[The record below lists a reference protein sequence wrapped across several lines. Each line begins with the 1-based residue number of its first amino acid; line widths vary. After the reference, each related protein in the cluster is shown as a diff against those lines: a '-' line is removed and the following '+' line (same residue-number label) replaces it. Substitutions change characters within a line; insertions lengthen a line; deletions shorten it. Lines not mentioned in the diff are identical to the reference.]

1 MKGFE
6 EEIRR
11 VAEGLGLPQPVRSRI
26 LMELASDLEDL
37 AEALRGQGTSE
48 AEARRRALD
57 ALLPSPEALAELRG
71 VHRPLYQ
78 RLVDRF
84 SERARHRVERLLLA
98 ATAAVALGIGI
109 GALARI
115 HLLSSPSLF
124 VWPLLG
130 LAVLVVGLGS
140 GKMLQL
146 YVVKDHA
153 LRRLR
158 RGMFLLPV
166 LAGAT
171 VSVGLIGLVLD
182 FYATAAGIEA
192 DVRLQTP
199 LLLDW
204 VRRDMPMLALAL
216 LVAVLAGLFW
226 FVASVR
232 IAHIEQAEAEALG
245 YVRRVHGPVI

>member
-1 MKGFE
+1 MSGFE
-6 EEIRR
+6 AEIRR
-11 VAEGLGLPQPVRSRI
+11 VAEQLDLPQPVRSRV
-26 LMELASDLEDL
+26 LMELAADLEDL
-37 AEALRGQGTSE
+37 AAALREEGME
-48 AEARRRALD
+48 AGEARRRALES
-57 ALLPSPEALAELRG
+57 LLPSTAALSELRG

-84 SERARHRVERLLLA
+84 SERARHRLEQLLLVA
-98 ATAAVALGIGI
+98 ISAVVLGVGI
-109 GALARI
+109 GALART

-130 LAVLVVGLGS
+130 LAVLIVGLGS
-140 GKMLQL
+140 GKILQL

-153 LRRLR
+153 PARLR

-166 LAGAT
+166 LAGASG
-171 VSVGLIGLVLD
+171 SVGVIGLVLD
-182 FYATAAGIEA
+182 FYATAAAVEA
-192 DVRLQTP
+192 DVRLQAV

-204 VRRDMPMLALAL
+204 LRRDMPMLALAL
-216 LVAVLAGLFW
+216 LVTVLAGLFW

-245 YVRRVHGPVI
+245 YVHKVHGPVI